1 MASNSNDNSISQG
14 DLLTALREL
23 LASQAQAQEQLRA
36 DFQRELRAQNPIKR
50 VIPSIKKISK
60 EEDFPVWRDNLIYT
74 LNQFNLARYIQQ
86 DVPQPPDDQPAA
98 LTVWQEDRI
107 DVDNYLRAH
116 IGDNKI
122 ERNLESMGWDAKVAN
137 PKSTFDFLTKYFEG
151 ASSDTYAVLNEEF
164 STINRSKFASMDA
177 FQSRVG
183 YLRNRL
189 KSPGSPWVATGDAAY
204 IWMALRGIRSAYA
217 DLYARAVAN
226 IEKNELTWNGLME
239 EFQKITVSEKTQ
251 SGFTQIKVDTKK
263 KDGDSNKKGSNN
275 KSTSNNKEKDEERVP
290 CSVCRELITP
300 GWKHC
305 GDCGYHR
312 PARVPIC
319 WWCDPEKA
327 PNTWPNKSVALIKKA
342 ERHLASTT
350 GPLHQQSGLQNP
362 TTAKAPVPTN
372 PATKKVMFQTNLAN
386 LSINKGTMSSF
397 QEGPQR
403 N

>member
-1 MASNSNDNSISQG
+1 MSTGSGNPLTQG
-14 DLLTALREL
+14 DLLAALREL
-23 LASQAQAQEQLRA
+23 MAEQ
-36 DFQRELRAQNPIKR
+36 RAQNSIKR

-60 EEDFPVWRDNLIYT
+60 EEDFPVWRQNLIYT

-98 LTVWQEDRI
+98 LKVWQDDRI

-122 ERNLESMGWDAKVAN
+122 ERHLESMGWDATVAN
-137 PKSTFDFLTKYFEG
+137 PKSTYDFLTKYFEG
-151 ASSDTYAVLNEEF
+151 ASADTYALLNEEF
-164 STINRSKFASMDA
+164 STITRTKYASMEA

-189 KSPGSPWVATGDAAY
+189 KSPGSPWSGTRDAAFL
-204 IWMALRGIRSAYA
+204 WMALRGIRTAYA

-239 EFQKITVSEKTQ
+239 EFQKVTVSEKTQ
-251 SGFTQIKVDTKK
+251 AALSQVKIDTKK
-263 KDGDSNKKGSNN
+263 KEGGGSGDAGKVNNSGKTKGSNN
-275 KSTSNNKEKDEERVP
+275 HKSNAKEKDEDRVP
-290 CSVCRELITP
+290 CPTCDQLITA

-305 GDCGYHR
+305 GGCGHHH
-312 PARVPIC
+312 PPHC
-319 WWCDPEKA
+319 KTCFWCNPEKA
-327 PNTWPNKSVALIKKA
+327 PDSWPNKSLAIIKKA
-342 ERHLASTT
+342 ERQLASTT

-362 TTAKAPVPTN
+362 STSQAPEAAK
-372 PATKKVMFQTNLAN
+372 PALKKVMFQTNLAN
-386 LSINKGTMSSF
+386 LFVDEAEQSSF
-397 QEGPQR
+397 QEGPRR